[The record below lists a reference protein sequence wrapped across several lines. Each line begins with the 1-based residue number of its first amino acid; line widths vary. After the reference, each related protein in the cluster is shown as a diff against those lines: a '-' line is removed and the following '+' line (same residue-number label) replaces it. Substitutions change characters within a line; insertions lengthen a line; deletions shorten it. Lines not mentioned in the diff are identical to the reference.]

1 MRANDLQNR
10 ARGLVETAALGY
22 TPRRTPGRQRA
33 RQPALRSTIMVFRI
47 ATLRRACGSAG
58 LLGALLVS
66 ACGQA
71 PLLSDIS
78 VEPAAITP
86 DMDGHDDVARI
97 RYRIGREALVSID
110 LIGSDGTV
118 HRFRDAKR
126 RSAGAYEALFGGVID
141 GRMLPDDRYT
151 LRIRVQARDATGRA
165 SASVAP
171 AEAELGLDLRGGDT
185 KPPAILNLSVQ
196 PSVFSPNQDGLGD
209 RVAIGYR
216 LDEAAEMRL
225 WLADAN
231 GDYVTD
237 ILETVASARFAGQ
250 PGPHQYDYDAG
261 VDADAPP
268 PPDGEYQIVAEA
280 RDRSGNTS
288 RETVGLT
295 IRDGGQPRVTLS
307 GDVDWSQSLIELG
320 QTLSFTVTVENIG
333 ATPIRT
339 FGPEPGFVYDNRA
352 SFNQPAPAAWLILAR
367 RGRPD
372 EPAYRAATGLVAA
385 RAADATGSAGPIDL
399 GRLELVAPAQ
409 DARTPWLLAPDAG
422 IPPDAGSR
430 VTDPAAGTAT
440 ASRTPAATDEAG
452 AAGGGRDASADGDA
466 PPICGRLTLD
476 GAALAGAEVY
486 RFLVDGDRGEL
497 ILSDSE
503 GQFCFGA
510 RSLTE
515 ASGRSFARSPGAVR
529 LGVEYDE
536 KRGDL
541 PYPFRWQLGPTAL
554 LDVCDSDGRRYL
566 CLAAGA
572 RRQIQGGIRFS
583 EAPYRR
589 GTTIYLALEHEDV
602 RRIQGPYDPRRI
614 TVESP

>member
-1 MRANDLQNR
+1 MFL
-10 ARGLVETAALGY
+10 
-22 TPRRTPGRQRA
+22 RT
-33 RQPALRSTIMVFRI
+33 
-47 ATLRRACGSAG
+47 ATLRQARGTAG
-58 LLGALLVS
+58 LIGALLLS

-71 PLLSDIS
+71 PLLSDASI
-78 VEPAAITP
+78 EPAAITP
-86 DMDGHDDVARI
+86 DMDGSDDVARI
-97 RYRIGREALVSID
+97 RYRIGGEALVTID

-118 HRFRDAKR
+118 HRFRDARR

-141 GRMLPDDRYT
+141 GRMLPDDDYT
-151 LRIRVQARDATGRA
+151 LRINVQARDATGQA
-165 SASVAP
+165 SAEVAP
-171 AEAELGLDLRGGDT
+171 AMAELSLDLRGGDT
-185 KPPAILNLSVQ
+185 RPPDIQNLSVQ
-196 PSVFSPNQDGLGD
+196 PSVFTPNQDGLGD

-216 LDEAAEMRL
+216 LDEPAELRL
-225 WLADAN
+225 WLADAD

-237 ILETVASARFAGQ
+237 ILETVDSARFAGQ

-288 RETVGLT
+288 REAIGLT
-295 IRDGGQPRVTLS
+295 IRDGGQPRITLS
-307 GDVDWSQSLIELG
+307 GDVDWSQSLVELG

-339 FGPEPGFVYDNRA
+339 FGPEPGFVYDNRE

-367 RGRPD
+367 LGRPD
-372 EPAYRAATGLVAA
+372 QEAYRAVTRLVPA
-385 RAADATGSAGPIDL
+385 RAAGTAEDRSAAPVDL
-399 GRLELVAPAQ
+399 GSLELEAPAQ
-409 DARTPWLLAPDAG
+409 DARTPSPIGADA
-422 IPPDAGSR
+422 DVR
-430 VTDPAAGTAT
+430 F
-440 ASRTPAATDEAG
+440 G
-452 AAGGGRDASADGDA
+452 AAPADTAPASSTSGIDAESGARPASGAAGDA
-466 PPICGRLTLD
+466 PPICGQLTLVGQPVAD
-476 GAALAGAEVY
+476 AEVF

-497 ILSDSE
+497 TRSDSD
-503 GQFCFGA
+503 GRFCFDA
-510 RSLTE
+510 RPLAE
-515 ASGRSFARSPGAVR
+515 ASGRSYARSPGAVR

-566 CLAAGA
+566 CLPPGA

-583 EAPYRR
+583 EAPFRR
-589 GTTIYLALEHEDV
+589 STNIYLALEHEDV